1 MVKENNTTT
10 NRTKMG
16 FCNYIKFS
24 MCLYVSLLCQRTDTS
39 IAHTAFFSILF
50 YSDKSKL
57 EILYFVFSMVL
68 LTNIDFSMSKGSLNM
83 VKATRG
89 SKYC

>member
-1 MVKENNTTT
+1 
-10 NRTKMG
+10 MG
-16 FCNYIKFS
+16 FCNYTKFS

-39 IAHTAFFSILF
+39 IAHIAFFQF
-50 YSDKSKL
+50 YFIV

>member
-1 MVKENNTTT
+1 MVKKITQQPTGLKWVPVIT
-10 NRTKMG
+10 L
-16 FCNYIKFS
+16 S
-24 MCLYVSLLCQRTDTS
+24 SLCAFMSAYFLSVPILQL
-39 IAHTAFFSILF
+39 HKLLFFSS
-50 YSDKSKL
+50 SDISKL

-68 LTNIDFSMSKGSLNM
+68 LTNIDFSMSKGTHNM